1 MSTSPV
7 QASLFCPSNSSDK
20 SKLMKEFIITP
31 YEKVLSILNEIKQFL
46 STVKKSQNHIKQLNW
61 VIQIIS
67 SRSLYTYEIL
77 NQKEKFEKIQK
88 ELPEFKHFIE
98 FLSDSNEQFT
108 QKNNILL
115 KETAKLID
123 NKNSNAGFNKFGLL
137 TPSRNVKRKK
147 QMTICF
153 PKHLN
158 EEDKNE
164 NHSFDRNC
172 SRFLTNTPS
181 NNSNE
186 TNNNAN
192 ISLKNLR
199 EMIDKGLMSAG
210 NDYSNDIPSPSD
222 RLIFDEEDDS
232 VNDSGLN
239 LKPQSHRSS
248 ENCVSYNPFQV
259 EKCINDAGFD
269 VKDILS
275 ISFNIFQLT
284 EIVGYNNV
292 MVVVGKIIFDYFGF
306 DEQIIN
312 INKLES
318 FLSTLSVKYHQKVPY
333 HNAIH
338 GTDVAQTVAMVI
350 IHSNFEEIAFT
361 NINDILSMV
370 TACLGHDVAHPGMN
384 NNFQMNSLS
393 DIALT
398 YNDISVLENYHSATL
413 FRILRKNENN
423 IFDKFS
429 DFDFKIIRK
438 RIISQILATDMVH
451 HGKVL
456 GVIKSKVVSRSEKD
470 EIEIVNKDSKN
481 IFEEQEALFDFIVHA
496 GDIAHNAK
504 KFCVSLKWVELLSN
518 EFWLQG
524 DKEKNLNI
532 PVSFLCDRTNVDVP
546 KSQVGFIKAFILPVF
561 EVVSMI
567 FPSLNVYYE
576 NANHNLEM
584 WDKLSK
590 EGRRTGFT
598 PEKKKSSKSSKS
610 SKSNEDKI
618 NIVTYNYSSN
628 NSNSNN
634 KIVKGI

>member
-7 QASLFCPSNSSDK
+7 QGSLFCLSNSSDK
-20 SKLMKEFIITP
+20 SKLMKEFITTP

-46 STVKKSQNHIKQLNW
+46 STVKKSQNHIKHLNW

-77 NQKEKFEKIQK
+77 NQKEKLEKIQK
-88 ELPEFKHFIE
+88 EFPEFKHFIE
-98 FLSDSNEQFT
+98 FISDANEQFT
-108 QKNNILL
+108 HKNNMLL
-115 KETAKLID
+115 KKTAKLID
-123 NKNSNAGFNKFGLL
+123 NKNASAGFNKFGLL
-137 TPSRNVKRKK
+137 TPSRNLQRKK

-153 PKHLN
+153 PKHSN

-164 NHSFDRNC
+164 NHPFDRNC
-172 SRFLTNTPS
+172 SRFLTNTFS
-181 NNSNE
+181 NNSSE
-186 TNNNAN
+186 NNNNNNNNNPNFSIKA
-192 ISLKNLR
+192 LR
-199 EMIDKGLMSAG
+199 EVIDKGLISTG
-210 NDYSNDIPSPSD
+210 NDYSNDVPSPSD

-232 VNDSGLN
+232 VNSS

-248 ENCVSYNPFQV
+248 ENCFSFNPFQV

-275 ISFNIFQLT
+275 ISFNIFHLT

-292 MVVVGKIIFDYFGF
+292 MVVVGKILFDYFGF

-318 FLSTLSVKYHQKVPY
+318 FLSSLSLKYHQSVRY

-338 GTDVAQTVAMVI
+338 GTDVAQTVAMFI
-350 IHSNFEEIAFT
+350 IHSNFEEIAYT
-361 NINDILSMV
+361 NINDILSII
-370 TACLGHDVAHPGMN
+370 TACLGHDVAHPGTN

-393 DIALT
+393 EIALA

-413 FRILRKNENN
+413 FRVLRKNENN
-423 IFDKFS
+423 IFDKFT

-438 RIISQILATDMVH
+438 RIISQILATDMIH

-456 GVIKSKVVSRSEKD
+456 GVVKSKVVSRNEKD
-470 EIEIVNKDSKN
+470 AVIIVNKDSKN

-504 KFCVSLKWVELLSN
+504 KFHISLKWVELLSN

-524 DKEKNLNI
+524 DKEKTLNI
-532 PVSFLCDRTNVDVP
+532 PISFLCDRTNVDVP
-546 KSQVGFIKAFILPVF
+546 KSQVSFIKAFILPVF

-576 NANHNLEM
+576 NANQNLEK

-610 SKSNEDKI
+610 NDDKI
-618 NIVTYNYSSN
+618 NFITYNYASN
-628 NSNSNN
+628 NSNSNK